1 MIGTVGNAPTS
12 LSLPSKR
19 INLSNRVENDIT
31 RSEKK
36 GEKKIRTQ
44 GRDDRATSEQV
55 MDPRTRLILFKMLS
69 SGFLMEIDGCLSTGK
84 EANVYYARGQ
94 EGQGKYVFFITSF
107 V

>member
-1 MIGTVGNAPTS
+1 MIGTAGNASTS